1 MKKWMLLLPIVMV
14 LSSCGS
20 KLPELHIYNWDDYIE
35 KSILKEFEK
44 EYNCRIIYDTFASNE
59 DLLAK
64 FQAGAK
70 GYDVIFPSDYMV
82 NTLASQDML
91 YPIQHDKIPNLKY
104 LDEQFS
110 NPPYDPGLMYSI
122 PYTYG
127 FSGIGYDTDAFD
139 NELNSWKIFWDAAY
153 NDRMILL
160 DDMREVF
167 GIAFKILGYS
177 INDTD
182 PKHLAEA
189 AELLK
194 EQKKYLRK
202 YDSAMSKNLL
212 LSGEV
217 ALIHHWS
224 GDVYQLIEEDGRIAF
239 SIPEEGSVLFTDCM
253 AIPKTAQNLELAEK
267 FIDFILRPEISA
279 RIINTIWYPMPNT
292 KALEL
297 IDPEIRSDENIFP
310 PAEVIKRSEFLQDL
324 GEYTS
329 VMEKVWTEL
338 KIN

>member
-1 MKKWMLLLPIVMV
+1 MKKWMALLLLVFI

-35 KSILKEFEK
+35 KSILKQFEK
-44 EYNCRIIYDTFASNE
+44 EYKCRIIYDTFASNE

-82 NTLASQDML
+82 NTMASEGML
-91 YPIQHDKIPNLKY
+91 SPLKHENIPNLKY
-104 LDEQFS
+104 ISEQFK
-110 NPPYDPGLMYSI
+110 NPPYDEGLKYSI

-127 FSGIGYDTDAFD
+127 FSGIGYNSTQTDGEIRSWQVFW
-139 NELNSWKIFWDAAY
+139 NSDFK
-153 NDRMILL
+153 NQMILL

-177 INDTD
+177 INDRN
-182 PKHLAEA
+182 PEHLESAMA
-189 AELLK
+189 LLRD
-194 EQKKYLRK
+194 QKQYLRK

-217 ALIHHWS
+217 AMIHHWS
-224 GDVYQLIEEDGRIAF
+224 GDVYQLMEEDENIRF

-253 AIPKTAQNLELAEK
+253 AIPKTAQNVELAEK

-279 RIINTIWYPMPNT
+279 RIIETIWYPMPNDEAI
-292 KALEL
+292 KL
-297 IDPEIRSDENIFP
+297 IDAEIREDENIFP

-324 GEYTS
+324 GEYTRT
-329 VMEKVWTEL
+329 MERAWTEL